1 MNRLEAF
8 AADAVTGLT
17 SGGSNT
23 IQNPIN
29 IARSSYEIARA
40 LEAIFLAV
48 EGAKDGGRVEIHVQS
63 SVPMS
68 LPQQQPTAYQQPQ
81 GSGVLGPNMPA
92 LSGQGGGSSMAFP
105 PMPSPSDGQ
114 AMQAM
119 SPGQVDVS
127 PQPGGSDYT
136 DPDPNTLPNRE
147 AAFWRKRMP
156 RLPYRPDP
164 NDSSVHAN
172 KARTARTISISVYKD
187 SNPQWKGEYMTEVG
201 EPPPEAMVI

>member
-8 AADAVTGLT
+8 AAAAVTGLT

-114 AMQAM
+114 AQQAM
-119 SPGQVDVS
+119 SPPSIDVT
-127 PQPGGSDYT
+127 PQEGGADYT
-136 DPDPNTLPNRE
+136 DPDPNSLPNRE

-156 RLPYRPDP
+156 RMPYRPNP
-164 NDSSVHAN
+164 NDTSLHAT
-172 KARTARTISISVYKD
+172 KARTARTLTIAAYKQGA
-187 SNPQWKGEYMTEVG
+187 PQWQVEYMTEVG
-201 EPPPEAMVI
+201 EPPPEATVV